1 VHKALI
7 SIYVQDRGASILR
20 ESHWRIYTCMQ
31 HQIRIKRGK
40 AYNPQYNTYSY
51 IFFLFMLSTFSII
64 YVQISIQAYLLPA
77 EKALENEFFYPFHSD
92 SMKSTCGNNIAQ
104 RTHPCLLMLF
114 LLSSSQ
120 QYLYNYCRDEP
131 F

>member
-1 VHKALI
+1 MENLHMNTVLN
-7 SIYVQDRGASILR
+7 SYN
-20 ESHWRIYTCMQ
+20 
-31 HQIRIKRGK
+31 KRKG
-40 AYNPQYNTYSY
+40 YNPQYNTHTHTHIFFYIYAEY
-51 IFFLFMLSTFSII
+51 IFDNLCSDIH
-64 YVQISIQAYLLPA
+64 ISILAARRKSSREQI
-77 EKALENEFFYPFHSD
+77 FYTFHSD
-92 SMKSTCGNNIAQ
+92 FMKSTCGNNIAQ